1 MNVANNCSAEDVSV
15 RLCFFVKVRKAIG
28 RSVAGG
34 RSMGNIEGLGGSGGL
49 YGRIGWTGVPKAG
62 EEEGMGFDSRGF

>member
-1 MNVANNCSAEDVSV
+1 M
-15 RLCFFVKVRKAIG
+15 G

-34 RSMGNIEGLGGSGGL
+34 RSMGNIEGLGGSGSL

-62 EEEGMGFDSRGF
+62 EEEGMGFGSRGF